1 MSAQPTLIDVERVAT
16 VKVQPRRRSRRE
28 TVPPGGLRTCGVC
41 KGRGAPKYAYEGT
54 KSFVIYAYDW
64 ESRSQPVGT
73 PLYKPVR
80 VYIRAVL
87 CWACKGSG
95 LNATPERARELELL
109 TLEGRDVT
117 GT

>member
-1 MSAQPTLIDVERVAT
+1 MSAQPTLIEVERVAT
-16 VKVQPRRRSRRE
+16 VKVQPRRRPRRE

-64 ESRSQPVGT
+64 DADPELGGYSA
-73 PLYKPVR
+73 VR

-95 LNATPERARELELL
+95 MNATPERARELELL